1 MTRKLFALEEMD
13 QKVQDP
19 IETQQELQEEVV
31 EVLAEGAEQEEEAAE
46 IQDMAEGVEEGIAAA
61 DEAEQVQEVVEKA
74 EEQGGL
80 DPVAAEAIR
89 VAMKAIAGRV
99 GASPKFLAV
108 YAGENFQTASTRRAN
123 TQYALEG
130 IGEFL
135 ADLWKRIKEAILKIV
150 ARVTEFFARLFANIE
165 RLSKTMQKMVEMFRK
180 AGEAKVK
187 TVEASTSVALAFPG
201 KGELKIDEVNKAL
214 RRFDVVEAGNVLLT
228 KVLAMT
234 EAKSVA
240 DVAKAVEEQNLSFA
254 FGSEK
259 EPVAGGF
266 FYSFSVKTEGE
277 ELVVESK
284 AGKADV
290 EAEIERQLV
299 VPAADEMV
307 ALLRD
312 AQTRLVIVAR
322 MKKAMEETQK
332 SAKANFE
339 AICKE
344 AKSIEDKEQAAKA
357 KAALKKFHKIFNAVV
372 AERARVA
379 SLAVKVGRAIVV
391 YGNNVAKAYA

>member
-150 ARVTEFFARLFANIE
+150 ARVTEFFARLFTNVE

-234 EAKSVA
+234 EANSVA

-284 AGKADV
+284 ASKADV
-290 EAEIERQLV
+290 EAEIERKLI

-307 ALLRD
+307 TLLRETQ
-312 AQTRLVIVAR
+312 AHLAIVLLAKR
-322 MKKAMEETQK
+322 AMEEVQR

-339 AICKE
+339 AIGKE
-344 AKSIEDKEQAAKA
+344 VESIEDKEQAAKA
-357 KAALKKFHKIFNAVV
+357 KAALKKFHKIFNAVM

-379 SLAVKVGRAIVV
+379 SLAVKVGRAVVV
-391 YGNNVAKAYA
+391 YGNNVAKAYV

>member
-1 MTRKLFALEEMD
+1 MARKLFALEEMD
-13 QKVQDP
+13 QEVQDP

-46 IQDMAEGVEEGIAAA
+46 IQDMAEGVEEGMAAA

-135 ADLWKRIKEAILKIV
+135 VDLWKRIKEAILKIV
-150 ARVTEFFARLFANIE
+150 ARVTEFFARLFANVE
-165 RLSKTMQKMVEMFRK
+165 RLGKTMDKMVEMFKK
-180 AGEAKVK
+180 AGEAKAK
-187 TVEASTSVALAFPG
+187 TVKASTSVALAFPG
-201 KGELKIDEVNKAL
+201 KGELKVDEVKKAL
-214 RRFDVVEAGNVLLT
+214 ERFDAGEAADVLLA
-228 KVLAMT
+228 KVKAMT

-240 DVAKAVEEQNLSFA
+240 DVAKAVEEQNFSVA

-284 AGKADV
+284 ASKTDV
-290 EAEIERQLV
+290 EAEMQRQLV
-299 VPAADEMV
+299 VPAAAEMV
-307 ALLRD
+307 ALLKD
-312 AQTRLVIVAR
+312 AQARLDVVAR

-339 AICKE
+339 AIGKE

-357 KAALKKFHKIFNAVV
+357 KAALKKFHKTFNAVV

-379 SLAVKVGRAIVV
+379 SLAVKAGRAVVV